1 MNATTKALL
10 FKAPWTSFTHAVVQM
25 KKTGLEVEL
34 VDVTEARGEGLAY
47 KYGIKSLPTILFLD
61 GDRELVRTS
70 TVPAESLIRKIK
82 RL

>member
-10 FKAPWTSFTHAVVQM
+10 FKAPWASFPHAIL
-25 KKTGLEVEL
+25 KGIDIEL